1 MTTISQKFI
10 AKKKNR
16 LRQAATF
23 PIAMTWTRSIIITGG
38 TANLGYH
45 AAAAIAKAH
54 PDFLVVLSSRSD
66 NDRAAETIN
75 KSLGQNNTVFIPLDL
90 SSLESIRTY
99 CKQWVSEQRPP
110 VQALVLNAGLQ
121 FPGGLTKTA
130 DGLESTF
137 AINHVGHALLFHL
150 LWPHL
155 AEGARI
161 VLTSS
166 GTHDPDQKTGLPD
179 AIYTSAEDLA
189 HPPASMVEVPGR
201 QRYASSKLANVLWTY
216 ALDRRLARRK
226 DTRAVTVN
234 AFDPGMMPGTG
245 LAREASGVVRF
256 LWLRV
261 LPHILPLLR
270 VAVSPNIHAPAES
283 GAALANLVVGKDV
296 SGQSGKYY
304 EGTREIR
311 SSKDSYDESKQ
322 EDLWRWTAQYLA
334 SSEDERSRFETLT
347 E

>member
-1 MTTISQKFI
+1 
-10 AKKKNR
+10 
-16 LRQAATF
+16 
-23 PIAMTWTRSIIITGG
+23 MTWTRSIIITGG

-90 SSLESIRTY
+90 SSLESIRAY

-130 DGLESTF
+130 NGLEST
-137 AINHVGHALLFHL
+137 
-150 LWPHL
+150 
-155 AEGARI
+155 ARI

-334 SSEDERSRFETLT
+334 SSEDERSRFETLP